1 MWTTKLMFSISSGVV
16 ASILL
21 VSTGLDCPGV
31 NFAEACA
38 TRLRYHLLVAW
49 SFMCNNYYS
58 FMNLKL
64 FYNICG
70 THILH
75 V

>member
-16 ASILL
+16 ASTLL
-21 VSTGLDCPGV
+21 VSDCPGV
-31 NFAEACA
+31 KFAEACA
-38 TRLRYHLLVAW
+38 TCLRCYLLVAW
-49 SFMCNNYYS
+49 SFMCDNYYS

-64 FYNICG
+64 FYNKCG
-70 THILH
+70 THIIH